1 MNEPEI
7 TVALLALALAATFA
21 GRWFVRRFGLHF
33 RPIAAYRALGVLGAD
48 AVESDER
55 VHLSFGGG
63 DLGRSGTISTLAA
76 AELFY
81 RVAERLA
88 VSPKSPVITL
98 ADAVTIPLAQDTLR
112 RAYEYRQ
119 NLASYR
125 AGMAAWFPEGARSA
139 AFGAGA
145 AAFAAD
151 YDVASGVLLGR
162 FGAEMAFLGEA
173 ALRYDQE
180 LIAHS
185 DLIEGQAVAF
195 AQADE
200 ILVGEELY
208 VGAGY
213 LGGTALE
220 RGGIV
225 ALDVL
230 RWVIVGAI
238 LVLAL
243 EAAL

>member
-7 TVALLALALAATFA
+7 TIALLAIALAATLA

-33 RPIAAYRALGVLGAD
+33 RPIPAYTVLGALAAD
-48 AVESDER
+48 AVESDQR
-55 VHLSFGGG
+55 VHLSFGSS
-63 DLGRSGTISTLAA
+63 DLGRAGTVSALSS
-76 AELFY
+76 AEIFY
-81 RVAERLA
+81 RLAERLA
-88 VSPKSPVITL
+88 ISPKSPVITL
-98 ADAVTIPLAQDTLR
+98 SDAVTIPLAQDTLR

-119 NLASYR
+119 NLSAYR
-125 AGMAAWFPEGARSA
+125 TGLAAWFPSGTRSV

-151 YDVASGVLLGR
+151 YAVASSVLLGR
-162 FGAEMAFLGEA
+162 FGPEMAFLGET

-180 LIAHS
+180 MIAHS

-200 ILVGEELY
+200 MLFGEELY
-208 VGAGY
+208 AGPGY
-213 LGGTALE
+213 LSGTALE
-220 RGGIV
+220 RGGV
-225 ALDVL
+225 LALDVL
-230 RWVIVGAI
+230 RWVVVGAI

-243 EAAL
+243 DAAL